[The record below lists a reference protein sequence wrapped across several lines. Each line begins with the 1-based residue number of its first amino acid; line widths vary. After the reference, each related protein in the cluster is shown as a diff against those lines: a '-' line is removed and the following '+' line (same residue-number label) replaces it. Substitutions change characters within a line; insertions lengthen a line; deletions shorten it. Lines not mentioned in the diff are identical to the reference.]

1 MRLPLLLVALLAG
14 FGGEVGA
21 QGDVKVGADAY
32 GDWRQDAPGLQ
43 RLIRPQDMPKLH
55 SSPSASAGARIVA
68 RPADAALSA
77 PAGFRVDLMASKLS
91 QPRTLRFAPNGDL
104 FIAETGADRVAVLR
118 GAGTSENRTI
128 YARGLDGVFG
138 LAFHPADNPR
148 WLYVATTTRV
158 LRFPYQAGDTQA
170 REKLEVVVDKLPDGG
185 HSTRDVL
192 FSRDG
197 RTMYVSVGSQSNVA
211 QGMGRAPADLAAH
224 EKANGVGAS
233 WGNETDRAAVLAF
246 DADGKNKR
254 TFATGLRNCVAM
266 ALRPASD
273 DLWCAVNERDMM
285 GDDLPPDYATQV
297 KPGAF
302 YGWPWFYIGANAD
315 PRHDGARA
323 DLAGKATIPDVLIQ
337 AHSAPLGIV
346 FYEGGMFPAD
356 YRSDAFVALHGSWNR
371 ARRTGYKIVRLRMKD
386 GKPTGVYED
395 FVTGFVQSEAAVWGR
410 PVSVTVAPDGALLF
424 SDDAGGAI
432 WRVSYVGGK

>member
-1 MRLPLLLVALLAG
+1 
-14 FGGEVGA
+14 
-21 QGDVKVGADAY
+21 
-32 GDWRQDAPGLQ
+32 
-43 RLIRPQDMPKLH
+43 
-55 SSPSASAGARIVA
+55 
-68 RPADAALSA
+68 
-77 PAGFRVDLMASKLS
+77 
-91 QPRTLRFAPNGDL
+91 
-104 FIAETGADRVAVLR
+104 
-118 GAGTSENRTI
+118 
-128 YARGLDGVFG
+128 
-138 LAFHPADNPR
+138 
-148 WLYVATTTRV
+148 
-158 LRFPYQAGDTQA
+158 
-170 REKLEVVVDKLPDGG
+170 
-185 HSTRDVL
+185 
-192 FSRDG
+192 
-197 RTMYVSVGSQSNVA
+197 VSVGSQSNVA

>member
-1 MRLPLLLVALLAG
+1 MSVRFRLAVVLVVCAG
-14 FGGEVGA
+14 PVGA
-21 QGDVKVGADAY
+21 QSAGDVKTGAAAY
-32 GDWRQDAPGLQ
+32 GDWRQDGPGVQ

-55 SSPSASAGARIVA
+55 SSPSSSAGARVVS
-68 RPADAALSA
+68 RPADAKLSA
-77 PAGFRVDLMASKLS
+77 PPGFRVDLFAAKLS
-91 QPRTLRFAPNGDL
+91 GPRTLRFAPNGDL
-104 FIAETGADRVAVLR
+104 FVAETGADRVAVLR
-118 GAGTSENRTI
+118 GAGLNQSRTI

-158 LRFPYQAGDTQA
+158 LRFAYSPGDTQA
-170 REKLEVVVDKLPDGG
+170 REKPEIVVDKMPDGG

-197 RTMYVSVGSQSNVA
+197 RKMYVSVGSQSNVA
-211 QGMGRAPADLAAH
+211 QGMGRAPADLAAY
-224 EKANGVGAS
+224 EKANGLGAS
-233 WGNETDRAAVLAF
+233 WGSETDRAAVLAF
-246 DADGKNKR
+246 DADGRNKR

-273 DLWCAVNERDMM
+273 DVWCAVNERDMM

-323 DLAGKATIPDVLIQ
+323 DLAGKTAIPDVLIQ

-346 FYEGGMFPAD
+346 FYEGGMFPAE
-356 YRSDAFVALHGSWNR
+356 YRGDAFVALHGSWNR
-371 ARRTGYKIVRLRMKD
+371 ARRTGYKIVRLHMKD

-395 FVTGFVQSEAAVWGR
+395 FVTGFVQSDAAVWGR
-410 PVSVTVAPDGALLF
+410 PVSVAVAPDGALLF
-424 SDDAGGAI
+424 SDDSGGAI
-432 WRVSYVGGK
+432 WRVSYGG